1 MNFLKNETLREYM
14 IPCLGQTLKSLNFG
28 EISETLDKR
37 DFKAADK
44 VVEIVIDIYNKRHL

>member
-44 VVEIVIDIYNKRHL
+44 VVEIVIEIYNKRHL